1 MTLRGPLG
9 SLFFCSYIHN
19 MNYKNVL
26 RGYYDTDKKV
36 KAIDML
42 SDQPYYI
49 EDRPDMKQRVERA
62 INFKQY
68 LAIYQR
74 GTRNGFEYIDQN
86 DIIWGDQTTKEVK
99 PVTMIDKPDDFIISD
114 LKWKYL
120 TRCIN
125 KGKNLMFV
133 GPAGTGKTQIV
144 FKAAERLDKQIF
156 YFNLGSTQDVRSALI
171 GNTYFKDGT
180 YFEESAFVTAIKTPN
195 SVILLDE
202 ISRANPEAWNIL
214 MPVLDVNIRKLR
226 LDEKE
231 NSPVIDVASG
241 VSFISTANIG
251 FEYTAAR
258 MLDRALVDRFSVIEM
273 DILNK
278 EQEMKLLNI
287 KYPDLDPKVNE
298 ALCDISF
305 RIRMECERE
314 NSKLSSPIPT
324 RMLLEAAEMSIDGFD
339 IDETAELIIYPQ
351 YSDEGGT
358 DSERIY
364 IRQLV
369 QKYVQKGDKE
379 DLFTD
384 NDFRALDN
392 YDI

>member
-1 MTLRGPLG
+1 ME
-9 SLFFCSYIHN
+9 
-19 MNYKNVL
+19 YKQVL

-74 GTRNGFEYIDQN
+74 GTRNGFKYIDQN
-86 DIIWGDQTTKEVK
+86 DIIRGDQSVVNQTIKKIK
-99 PVTMIDKPDDFIISD
+99 PAKMIDKPDDFIISD

-287 KYPDLDPKVNE
+287 KYPKLDPKDNE

-339 IDETAELIIYPQ
+339 IEETAELIMYPQ

>member
-1 MTLRGPLG
+1 ME
-9 SLFFCSYIHN
+9 
-19 MNYKNVL
+19 YKEVIK
-26 RGYYDTDKKV
+26 GYYDTNKRV
-36 KAIDML
+36 KAIDL
-42 SDQPYYI
+42 ISGKPVLLDN
-49 EDRPDMKQRVERA
+49 RPDMRQRVERA

-68 LAIYQR
+68 LAVYQR
-74 GTRNGFEYIDQN
+74 GTRNGYKFIEQDDAEQKQI
-86 DIIWGDQTTKEVK
+86 TKPNMKKEHQ
-99 PVTMIDKPDDFIISD
+99 KPDDFIISD

-144 FKAAERLDKQIF
+144 FKAAEALGKQIF

-195 SVILLDE
+195 AVVLLDE

-251 FEYTAAR
+251 FEYTSAR
-258 MLDRALVDRFSVIEM
+258 MLDRALADRFSVVEM
-273 DILNK
+273 DTLDK
-278 EQEMKLLNI
+278 EQEINLLHMKC
-287 KYPDLDPKVNE
+287 PDINPKISE

-305 RIRMECERE
+305 RIKTECERE
-314 NSKLSSPIPT
+314 NSKLSSILST
-324 RMLLEAAEMSIDGFD
+324 RTLIEAAEMSIDGFN
-339 IDETAELIIYPQ
+339 IGEIAELIFYPQ

-369 QKYVQKGDKE
+369 QKYVQQGNKE
-379 DLFTD
+379 NLFTD
-384 NDFRALDN
+384 DDFRALDN

>member
-1 MTLRGPLG
+1 
-9 SLFFCSYIHN
+9 
-19 MNYKNVL
+19 MNYKNIL
-26 RGYYDTDKKV
+26 RGYYDTENKV
-36 KAIDML
+36 KAIDVL

-86 DIIWGDQTTKEVK
+86 DIIWGDQTTKEAK
-99 PVTMIDKPDDFIISD
+99 PVTMINKPDDFIISD

-120 TRCIN
+120 TRCID

-144 FKAAERLDKQIF
+144 FKAAEALGKPIF

-171 GNTYFKDGT
+171 GSTYFKDGT
-180 YFEESAFVTAIKTPN
+180 YFEESAFVTAIKTPG
-195 SVILLDE
+195 SVVLLDE

-231 NSPVIDVASG
+231 NSPVINVADS

-251 FEYTAAR
+251 FEYTSAR
-258 MLDRALVDRFSVIEM
+258 MLDRALADRFNIVEM
-273 DILNK
+273 DTLNK
-278 EQEMKLLNI
+278 EEEMKLLAM
-287 KYPDLDPKVNE
+287 KYPDLSSEINE
-298 ALCDISF
+298 SLCDISF
-305 RIRMECERE
+305 KIRMECERE
-314 NSKLSSPIPT
+314 NAKLSNVLST
-324 RMLLEAAEMSIDGFD
+324 RTLLEAAEMSVDGFS
-339 IDETAELIIYPQ
+339 IEEIAELILYPQ
-351 YSDEGGT
+351 YPDDGGV

-369 QKYVQKGDKE
+369 QKYVQQGNRE
-379 DLFTD
+379 NLFTED
-384 NDFRALDN
+384 DFAHLDK
-392 YDI
+392 YDV

>member
-1 MTLRGPLG
+1 ME
-9 SLFFCSYIHN
+9 
-19 MNYKNVL
+19 YKQVL
-26 RGYYDTDKKV
+26 RGYYDTEKKV
-36 KAIDML
+36 KAIDL
-42 SDQPYYI
+42 LTNTPYYI
-49 EDRPDMKQRVERA
+49 EDRPDMKQRIERA
-62 INFKQY
+62 INFNQ
-68 LAIYQR
+68 LVAVYQR
-74 GTRNGFEYIDQN
+74 GTRNGFKYIERNEFNEPETQSTK
-86 DIIWGDQTTKEVK
+86 QTN
-99 PVTMIDKPDDFIISD
+99 MINKPDDFIISD

-120 TRCIN
+120 IRCIN
-125 KGKNLMFV
+125 KGKNLMFI
-133 GPAGTGKTQIV
+133 GPAGTGKTQII
-144 FKAAERLDKQIF
+144 FKASEALNQQIF

-180 YFEESAFVTAIKTPN
+180 YFEESAFVKAIKTPN
-195 SVILLDE
+195 TIILLDE

-226 LDEKE
+226 LDEKK
-231 NSPVIDVASG
+231 NSPVIDIASG

-258 MLDRALVDRFSVIEM
+258 MLDRALVDRFSIVEM
-273 DILNK
+273 DTLDK
-278 EQEMKLLNI
+278 DQEMKLLAI
-287 KYPDLDPKVNE
+287 KVPYLDPKVNE

-314 NSKLSSPIPT
+314 NSKLSSILST
-324 RMLLEAAEMSIDGFD
+324 RTLIEAAEMSVDDFS
-339 IDETAELIIYPQ
+339 IDEIAELIFYPQ

-364 IRQLV
+364 VRQLV
-369 QKYVQKGDKE
+369 QKYIQKGDKK

-384 NDFRALDN
+384 DDFRALDN

>member
-1 MTLRGPLG
+1 
-9 SLFFCSYIHN
+9 

-144 FKAAERLDKQIF
+144 FKAAERLDKKIF
-156 YFNLGSTQDVRSALI
+156 LDLKLTQK
-171 GNTYFKDGT
+171 Y
-180 YFEESAFVTAIKTPN
+180 
-195 SVILLDE
+195 
-202 ISRANPEAWNIL
+202 
-214 MPVLDVNIRKLR
+214 RKNR
-226 LDEKE
+226 
-231 NSPVIDVASG
+231 
-241 VSFISTANIG
+241 
-251 FEYTAAR
+251 
-258 MLDRALVDRFSVIEM
+258 
-273 DILNK
+273 LNK
-278 EQEMKLLNI
+278 
-287 KYPDLDPKVNE
+287 
-298 ALCDISF
+298 
-305 RIRMECERE
+305 
-314 NSKLSSPIPT
+314 
-324 RMLLEAAEMSIDGFD
+324 
-339 IDETAELIIYPQ
+339 
-351 YSDEGGT
+351 
-358 DSERIY
+358 
-364 IRQLV
+364 
-369 QKYVQKGDKE
+369 
-379 DLFTD
+379 
-384 NDFRALDN
+384 
-392 YDI
+392 

>member
-1 MTLRGPLG
+1 
-9 SLFFCSYIHN
+9 
-19 MNYKNVL
+19 MNYKNIL
-26 RGYYDTDKKV
+26 RGYYDTENKV
-36 KAIDML
+36 KAIDVM

-86 DIIWGDQTTKEVK
+86 DMIWDQTPTQTKQ
-99 PVTMIDKPDDFIISD
+99 VTMINKPDDFIISD

-120 TRCIN
+120 TRCID

-144 FKAAERLDKQIF
+144 FKAAEALDKPIF

-171 GNTYFKDGT
+171 GSTYFKDGT
-180 YFEESAFVTAIKTPN
+180 YFEESAFVNAIKTPG

-231 NSPVIDVASG
+231 NSPVIDVADS

-251 FEYTAAR
+251 FEYTSAR
-258 MLDRALVDRFSVIEM
+258 MLDRALADRFNIVEM
-273 DILNK
+273 DILDK
-278 EQEMKLLNI
+278 EEEMKLLAM
-287 KYPDLDPKVNE
+287 KHPDLKSELNE

-305 RIRMECERE
+305 KIRMECERE
-314 NSKLSSPIPT
+314 NSKLSSTLST
-324 RMLLEAAEMSIDGFD
+324 RTLLESAEMLVDGFT
-339 IDETAELIIYPQ
+339 IDEVAELILYPQ
-351 YSDEGGT
+351 YPNDGGV

-369 QKYVQKGDKE
+369 QKYIQKGDKE

-384 NDFRALDN
+384 DDFRALDN

>member
-1 MTLRGPLG
+1 ME
-9 SLFFCSYIHN
+9 
-19 MNYKNVL
+19 YKQVL
-26 RGYYDTDKKV
+26 RGYYDTENKV
-36 KAIDML
+36 KAIDL
-42 SDQPYYI
+42 LTDQPYYI

-62 INFKQY
+62 INFKQ
-68 LAIYQR
+68 LVGVYQR
-74 GTRNGFEYIDQN
+74 GTRNGFKYIEQN
-86 DIIWGDQTTKEVK
+86 DFNQPTKQK
-99 PVTMIDKPDDFIISD
+99 TINQSKMISKPDDFIISD

-120 TRCIN
+120 VRCIN

-133 GPAGTGKTQIV
+133 GPAGTGKTQVI
-144 FKAAERLDKQIF
+144 FKASEALNRQIF
-156 YFNLGSTQDVRSALI
+156 YFNLGSTQDVRSALV

-180 YFEESAFVTAIKTPN
+180 YFEESAFVNAIKTPN
-195 SVILLDE
+195 SIVLLDE

-258 MLDRALVDRFSVIEM
+258 MLDRALVDRFSIVEM
-273 DILNK
+273 DTLNK
-278 EQEMKLLNI
+278 DQEMKLLKI
-287 KYPDLDPKVNE
+287 KVPHLDPIVNE

-305 RIRMECERE
+305 RIKMECERE
-314 NSKLSSPIPT
+314 NSKLSSILST
-324 RMLLEAAEMSIDGFD
+324 RTLIEAAEMSIDDFS
-339 IDETAELIIYPQ
+339 IDEIAELIFYPQ

-369 QKYVQKGDKE
+369 QKYIQKGDKE

-384 NDFRALDN
+384 DDFRALEN

>member
-1 MTLRGPLG
+1 ME
-9 SLFFCSYIHN
+9 
-19 MNYKNVL
+19 YKQVL
-26 RGYYDTDKKV
+26 KGYYDTNKRV
-36 KAIDML
+36 KAIDL
-42 SDQPYYI
+42 ITDQPYHI

-62 INFKQY
+62 INFNQL

-74 GTRNGFEYIDQN
+74 GTRNGFKFIDSEEYKVSKPK
-86 DIIWGDQTTKEVK
+86 QTKQ
-99 PVTMIDKPDDFIISD
+99 VTMIDKPKDFIISD

-144 FKAAERLDKQIF
+144 FKAAEALDRQIF
-156 YFNLGSTQDVRSALI
+156 YFNLGSTQDVRSSII

-195 SVILLDE
+195 TVILLDE

-231 NSPVIDVASG
+231 DSPIVDVAGG

-251 FEYTAAR
+251 FEYTSAR
-258 MLDRALVDRFSVIEM
+258 MLDRALVDRFSVVEM
-273 DILNK
+273 DTLDK
-278 EQEMKLLNI
+278 EQEMKLLAM
-287 KYPDLDPKVNE
+287 KYPDLEPEINE
-298 ALCDISF
+298 SLCDISY
-305 RIRMECERE
+305 RIRLECQRDT
-314 NSKLSSPIPT
+314 SKLSNVIST
-324 RMLLEAAEMSIDGFD
+324 RTLLEAAEMSIDGFN
-339 IDETAELIIYPQ
+339 IEETAELIIYPQ
-351 YSDEGGT
+351 YPDDGGT

-364 IRQLV
+364 VRQLV
-369 QKYVQKGDKE
+369 QKYIQKGDKE

-384 NDFRALDN
+384 DDLRALDN
-392 YDI
+392 FDV

>member
-1 MTLRGPLG
+1 ME
-9 SLFFCSYIHN
+9 
-19 MNYKNVL
+19 YKQVL
-26 RGYYDTDKKV
+26 RGYYDTENKV
-36 KAIDML
+36 KAIDL
-42 SDQPYYI
+42 LTDQPYYI

-62 INFKQY
+62 INFKQ
-68 LAIYQR
+68 LVGVYQR
-74 GTRNGFEYIDQN
+74 GTRNGFKYIEQN
-86 DIIWGDQTTKEVK
+86 EFSQPTEQKVIKQNK
-99 PVTMIDKPDDFIISD
+99 MIGKPDDFIISD

-144 FKAAERLDKQIF
+144 FKAAEALGKQIF
-156 YFNLGSTQDVRSALI
+156 YFNLGSTQDVRSAII

-180 YFEESAFVTAIKTPN
+180 YFEESAFVTALKTPN
-195 SVILLDE
+195 TVILLDE

-231 NSPVIDVASG
+231 NSPVIDVADS

-258 MLDRALVDRFSVIEM
+258 MLDRALVDRFSIVEM
-273 DILNK
+273 DTLDK
-278 EQEMKLLNI
+278 DQEMKLLKI
-287 KYPDLDPKVNE
+287 KCPHLDPVVNE

-305 RIRMECERE
+305 RVRMECDRE
-314 NSKLSSPIPT
+314 NSKLSSIIST
-324 RMLLEAAEMSIDGFD
+324 RTLIEAGEMSIDGFG
-339 IDETAELIIYPQ
+339 IDEIAELIIYPH

-364 IRQLV
+364 IRQLI
-369 QKYVQKGDKE
+369 QKYIQKGDKE

-384 NDFRALDN
+384 DDFRALDN

>member
-1 MTLRGPLG
+1 
-9 SLFFCSYIHN
+9 
-19 MNYKNVL
+19 MNYKNIL
-26 RGYYDTDKKV
+26 RGYYDTENKV
-36 KAIDML
+36 KAIDVM

-86 DIIWGDQTTKEVK
+86 DIIWGDQTTKEAK
-99 PVTMIDKPDDFIISD
+99 PVTMINKPDDFIISD

-120 TRCIN
+120 TRCID
-125 KGKNLMFV
+125 KGKNLMFI

-144 FKAAERLDKQIF
+144 FKAAEALDKPIF

-171 GNTYFKDGT
+171 GSTYFKDGT
-180 YFEESAFVTAIKTPN
+180 YFEESAFVNAIKTPG

-231 NSPVIDVASG
+231 NSPVIDVADS

-251 FEYTAAR
+251 FEYTSAR
-258 MLDRALVDRFSVIEM
+258 MLDRALADRFNIVEM
-273 DILNK
+273 DILDK
-278 EQEMKLLNI
+278 EEEMKLLAM
-287 KYPDLDPKVNE
+287 KHPDLKSELNE

-305 RIRMECERE
+305 KIRMECERE
-314 NSKLSSPIPT
+314 NSKLSSTLST
-324 RMLLEAAEMSIDGFD
+324 RTLLESAEMLVDGFT
-339 IDETAELIIYPQ
+339 IDEVAELILYPQ
-351 YSDEGGT
+351 YPNDGGV

-369 QKYVQKGDKE
+369 QKYIQKGDKE

-384 NDFRALDN
+384 DDFRALDN

>member
-1 MTLRGPLG
+1 ME
-9 SLFFCSYIHN
+9 
-19 MNYKNVL
+19 YKQVL
-26 RGYYDTDKKV
+26 RGYYDTEKKV
-36 KAIDML
+36 KAIDL
-42 SDQPYYI
+42 LTDQPYFI
-49 EDRPDMKQRVERA
+49 EDRPDMKQRIERA
-62 INFKQY
+62 INFKQL
-68 LAIYQR
+68 LAVYQR
-74 GTRNGFEYIDQN
+74 GTRNGFKYIDQS
-86 DIIWGDQTTKEVK
+86 DIVGDLTSKEVK

-231 NSPVIDVASG
+231 NSPVIDVADG

-273 DILNK
+273 DTLDK
-278 EQEMKLLNI
+278 DQEMKLLSLI
-287 KYPDLDPKVNE
+287 FKSKLDPKVNE

-314 NSKLSSPIPT
+314 NSKLSSILST
-324 RMLLEAAEMSIDGFD
+324 RTLIEAAEMSIDDFS
-339 IDETAELIIYPQ
+339 IDEIAELIFYPQ
-351 YSDEGGT
+351 YSDDGGT

-364 IRQLV
+364 VRQLV
-369 QKYVQKGDKE
+369 QKYIQKGNKE
-379 DLFTD
+379 NLFTD
-384 NDFRALDN
+384 DDFRALDN

>member
-1 MTLRGPLG
+1 
-9 SLFFCSYIHN
+9 
-19 MNYKNVL
+19 MNYTHILK
-26 RGYYDTDKKV
+26 GYYDTDKKV

-42 SDQPYYI
+42 SDSPYFI

-62 INFKQY
+62 INFNQY
-68 LAIYQR
+68 VAIYQR
-74 GTRNGFEYIDQN
+74 GTRNGFKYIEQN
-86 DIIWGDQTTKEVK
+86 DIIRDQTPTQTKEV
-99 PVTMIDKPDDFIISD
+99 TMTSKPDDFIISD

-144 FKAAERLDKQIF
+144 FKAAEALDKQIF

-171 GNTYFKDGT
+171 GSTYFKDGT
-180 YFEESAFVTAIKTPN
+180 YFEESAFVTALKTPN
-195 SVILLDE
+195 TVILLDE

-258 MLDRALVDRFSVIEM
+258 MLDRALVDRFSIVEM
-273 DILNK
+273 DTLDK
-278 EQEMKLLNI
+278 DQEMKLLAM
-287 KYPDLDPKVNE
+287 KYPDLNPVTNE

-314 NSKLSSPIPT
+314 NSKLSSILST
-324 RMLLEAAEMSIDGFD
+324 RTLIEAAEMSIDGFS
-339 IDETAELIIYPQ
+339 IDEIAELIFYPQ

-364 IRQLV
+364 IRQLI
-369 QKYVQKGDKE
+369 QKYIQQGDKE
-379 DLFTD
+379 NLFTD
-384 NDFRALDN
+384 DDFRSLDN